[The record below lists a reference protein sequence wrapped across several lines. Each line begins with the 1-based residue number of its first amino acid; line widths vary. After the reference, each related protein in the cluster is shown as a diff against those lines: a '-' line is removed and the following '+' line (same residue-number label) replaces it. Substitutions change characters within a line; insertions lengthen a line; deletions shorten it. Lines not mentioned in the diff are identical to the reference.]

1 MLDRLEFI
9 EEENSYKVSSKSFFN
24 SSERFSKIDRS
35 YECLIILKIKKFIW
49 FDLEIKLNLC
59 KTLLEVEKLN
69 LSNIEP
75 VILHNLKR

>member
-35 YECLIILKIKKFIW
+35 YECLIILKIKKFI
-49 FDLEIKLNLC
+49 
-59 KTLLEVEKLN
+59 
-69 LSNIEP
+69 
-75 VILHNLKR
+75 